1 MSMSNSGNA
10 PKNSPMTVQLRVWR
24 QKDAKSEGAFETH
37 ALGGVSPDMSF
48 LEALDLLNEDLTR
61 KGVAPVEFESDCREG
76 ICGTCSCVINGQAHG
91 PERGAATCQVYMR
104 KFQDGETIVV
114 EPWRAAA
121 FPVVKDLVVDRA
133 PLDRII
139 AAGGYT
145 GAKTG
150 PHADANAML
159 VAKTDADTA
168 MDAAACIGCGAC
180 VAACPNGSASLFT
193 SAKITHLAM
202 LPQGHPL
209 REKRVLRMVEQMDK
223 EGFGHCTNIGECQAA
238 CPKDIKIDFIA
249 KMRREYARA
258 IVRHRE
264 EAAGG
269 GTG

>member
-1 MSMSNSGNA
+1 MSKSTD
-10 PKNSPMTVQLRVWR
+10 KKPMNITFKLWR

-48 LEALDLLNEDLTR
+48 LEAMDLLNDDLTK
-61 KGVAPVEFESDCREG
+61 KGIAPIEFESDCREG

-91 PERGAATCQVYMR
+91 PERGAATCQLYMR
-104 KFQDGETIVV
+104 NFKDGDTLVV

-121 FPVVKDLVVDRA
+121 FPVIKDLVVDRGA
-133 PLDRII
+133 FDRII
-139 AAGGYT
+139 QVGGYT

-159 VAKTDADTA
+159 VAKPDADQA

-180 VAACPNGSASLFT
+180 VAACPNSSASLFV
-193 SAKITHLAM
+193 SAKISHLAM

-209 REKRVLRMVEQMDK
+209 RERRVLRMVDQMDH
-223 EGFGHCTNIGECQAA
+223 EGFGHCTNIGECQSA

-249 KMRREYARA
+249 QMRREYVKAVMNYRP
-258 IVRHRE
+258 E
-264 EAAGG
+264 SSSG

>member
-1 MSMSNSGNA
+1 MSNHAKNQTASG
-10 PKNSPMTVQLRVWR
+10 KMTVHLKVWR
-24 QKDAKSEGAFETH
+24 QKDAKSEGRFETYP
-37 ALGGVSPDMSF
+37 LSGVNPNMSF
-48 LEALDLLNEDLTR
+48 LEMMDLLNEELTK
-61 KGVAPVEFESDCREG
+61 KGVAPIEFESDCREG

-104 KFQDGETIVV
+104 KFSDGETIVI
-114 EPWRAAA
+114 EPWRARA
-121 FPVVKDLVVDRA
+121 FPIVKDLVVDRSA
-133 PLDRII
+133 FDRII

-159 VAKTDADTA
+159 VAKPDAEKA

-180 VAACPNGSASLFT
+180 AAACPNGSAALFT

-209 REKRVLRMVEQMDK
+209 RERRVLRMVEQADR
-223 EGFGHCTNIGECQAA
+223 EGFGHCTNIGECQSA

-249 KMRREYARA
+249 QMRREYFTA
-258 IVRHRE
+258 VVNHRE
-264 EAAGG
+264 ESGG
-269 GTG
+269 GGAG